1 MIGTLRRW
9 ANGLDDWMRF
19 TDIRWQRMGADG
31 HNFDAYLW
39 PSLVAAALWTGM
51 PSLGWHLAGG
61 LAVGLLAYGIFRAGR
76 RRHLL
81 AVQVAVLALLGGGIW
96 AFGPDEAPGD
106 GGVYRHLLIPV
117 TVAVGVALLAAARL
131 ARSLF
136 GPLAEGSTYRQGLAV
151 TELFQS
157 RGRYAAV
164 GGALVWQVVTGLF
177 GSALLMLLPA
187 AIAVLV
193 APPGYTFVAGA
204 TVLGGLALL
213 VVFTALNER
222 LYAMLRILTAR
233 FFRNAALGVSLLL
246 IALGAARMAGVT
258 YVTTVF
264 DGATGLEIVLYL
276 GFAYAI
282 TWWYDYWMERLVGQ
296 ELLGLLQSE
305 ASADCQIPY
314 PYAGPEVTQ
323 VPADQRTLAL
333 HGLGRFVA
341 YRPNAAVPE
350 LPNFEAWAFRDL
362 FAHLAATGNPGGKA
376 EPKPRQID
384 RRLSQYFATIG
395 LLVAALLGGGA
406 WWLSGQTQI
415 PGLEATAVPGRGKRL
430 VELLGCAGGP
440 RIVVAA
446 SGGGTR
452 AALFTAAV
460 LEGMTLRAPA
470 GAIVAGSGVSGGS
483 AALAYYA
490 GRRPELLRPELA
502 AWDRFHETM
511 AAPFIGDVIARASE
525 WRMVKGG
532 RLGILLA
539 ESFRRRW
546 ELRERQTMGQVSD
559 FGLMLNTTLAGRFR
573 REAGHPALPLAEL
586 ASVKFG
592 ETKSDVAGGRLVLTN
607 LALRYA
613 FPPSGLPFVP
623 EVQLPVLIDDP
634 STRLEAAAALSANF
648 PPVFSNA
655 AVDVGEQSRYW
666 VTDGG
671 AADNRGLEMLLFALR
686 AEQAA
691 CPLPPEIHVVVVE
704 ASGVSETFS
713 QDRGIGS
720 AMGAGAQF
728 AGQLNVE
735 LARHLPGVHFHMVAM
750 PLALRKADSFGT
762 HWMLQRYI
770 AVQTKTG
777 EAVFEGPEVVRALR
791 GSYGCREGAV
801 PEQLRTVITD
811 TEEFRN
817 GWCRLAK
824 ALGSGGC
831 HCPP

>member
-1 MIGTLRRW
+1 MIGTIRRW

-31 HNFDAYLW
+31 HNLDAYVW

-51 PSLGWHLAGG
+51 PALGWHLVMGLVAG
-61 LAVGLLAYGIFRAGR
+61 LVAFVIFRAGR
-76 RRHLL
+76 RHLL
-81 AVQVAVLALLGGGIW
+81 VVQVAVLVVLGGGIW
-96 AFGPDEAPGD
+96 LTGVEKAPGD
-106 GGVYRHLLIPV
+106 GGVYQHLLIPV
-117 TVAVGVALLAAARL
+117 TVIVGVALLVAARL

-164 GGALVWQVVTGLF
+164 GGALVWQVVTGLL
-177 GSALLMLLPA
+177 GSGLLLLLPA

-204 TVLGGLALL
+204 TVLGGMALL

-296 ELLGLLQSE
+296 ELLGLLRHE
-305 ASADCQIPY
+305 ASADCAVPY
-314 PYAGPEVTQ
+314 PYAGPEVTR

-350 LPNFEAWAFRDL
+350 QPYFEAWAFRDL
-362 FAHLAATGNPGGKA
+362 FVHLAATGNPGGKA

-384 RRLSQYFATIG
+384 RRLSQYFAAIG

-406 WWLSGQTQI
+406 WWLSRQTQL
-415 PGLEATAVPGRGKRL
+415 PGLEATAGPGNGRAL
-430 VELLGCAGGP
+430 ASILGCGGGP

-460 LEGMTLRAPA
+460 LEGITLRAPA
-470 GAIVAGSGVSGGS
+470 GSIVAGSGVSGGS

-490 GRRPELLRPELA
+490 GNRLELVRPDAP
-502 AWDRFHETM
+502 AWDRFHKTM
-511 AAPFIGDVIARASE
+511 AAPFIADVIERASE

-532 RLGILLA
+532 RLGLLLA

-546 ELRERQTMGQVSD
+546 DLGERQTMGQVTD

-573 REAGHPALPLAEL
+573 REAGHPDLRLKKL
-586 ASVKFG
+586 ASVRFG
-592 ETKSDVAGGRLVLTN
+592 ETKADVAGGRLVLTN
-607 LALRYA
+607 LALRGA
-613 FPPSGLPFVP
+613 FPPTGLPFVP
-623 EVQLPVLIDDP
+623 KEPLPVLIDDP
-634 STRLEAAAALSANF
+634 ATRLEDAAALSANF

-655 AVDVGEQSRYW
+655 AVDVGDEIRYW

-686 AEQAA
+686 EERPA
-691 CPLPPEIHVVVVE
+691 CPAPVEIHVVVVE
-704 ASGVSETFS
+704 ASGVSEQFS

-735 LARHLPGVHFHMVAM
+735 LARQLPGVQFHMVAM

-770 AVQTKTG
+770 AVQTPAG
-777 EAVFEGPEVVRALR
+777 EEVFEGPEVMDALR
-791 GSYGCREGAV
+791 GSYGCRSVTV
-801 PEQLRTVITD
+801 PEKLRSVITE
-811 TEEFRN
+811 TEEFRS
-817 GWCRLAK
+817 GWCKLAK
-824 ALGSGGC
+824 ALGSAGC
-831 HCPP
+831 NCPP

>member
-1 MIGTLRRW
+1 MIGRLHGW
-9 ANGLDDWMRF
+9 ANWLDDWMRF
-19 TDIRWQRMGADG
+19 TDIRWQRMGPDG
-31 HNFDAYLW
+31 HNFDAFLW

-51 PSLGWHLAGG
+51 PSLSWHFVTG
-61 LAVGLLAYGIFRAGR
+61 LVVGLVAYGFFWAG

-81 AVQVAVLALLGGGIW
+81 LVQVTVLAALGGVIW
-96 AFGPDEAPGD
+96 MLGEDEAPGN
-106 GGVYRHLLIPV
+106 GGLYRHLLIPV
-117 TVAVGVALLAAARL
+117 TAVVGVALLLAARL

-136 GPLAEGSTYRQGLAV
+136 EPLAVGSTYEKGLAV

-157 RGRYAAV
+157 RGRYAPV
-164 GGALVWQVVTGLF
+164 GRALVWQVITGLF
-177 GSALLMLLPA
+177 GSAMLLLLPA
-187 AIAVLV
+187 AMAVLL
-193 APPGYTFVAGA
+193 APPAYPLWAGA
-204 TVLGGLALL
+204 TVLGAMAVL

-222 LYAMLRILTAR
+222 LYAILKTLTVR

-246 IALGAARMAGVT
+246 IGLGAARIAGVS

-264 DGATGLEIVLYL
+264 DGAPGLEIVLYL

-282 TWWYDYWMERLVGQ
+282 TWWYDYWMERLVGR
-296 ELLGLLQSE
+296 ELLGLLRRE

-314 PYAGPEVTQ
+314 PYAGPPVTK
-323 VPADQRTLAL
+323 VPADERTLAL

-341 YRPNAAVPE
+341 YRPNPAKPE
-350 LPNFEAWAFRDL
+350 QPYFEAWAFRDL
-362 FAHLAATGNPGGKA
+362 FIHLAATGNPGGKA

-395 LLVAALLGGGA
+395 LLIAAVLGGGA
-406 WWLSGQTQI
+406 WWLSQQTQI
-415 PGLEATAVPGRGKRL
+415 PGLQAAATNGHGQTLAGL
-430 VELLGCAGGP
+430 IGCTSGP
-440 RIVVAA
+440 RLVVAA

-460 LEGMTLRAPA
+460 LEGITQRAPL

-490 GRRPELLRPELA
+490 GKRPELVRPEITV
-502 AWDRFHETM
+502 WDRFHETM
-511 AAPFIGDVIARASE
+511 AAPFIGDVIERASE

-532 RLGILLA
+532 RLGMLLA
-539 ESFRRRW
+539 ESFQRRW
-546 ELRERQTMGQVSD
+546 GLEGRQTMGEIGD

-573 REAGHPALPLAEL
+573 REAEHPDLALAEL
-586 ASVKFG
+586 ASERFG

-607 LALRYA
+607 LSLRGA
-613 FPPSGLPFVP
+613 FPPTGLPFVP
-623 EVQLPVLIDDP
+623 KELLPILIADP
-634 STRLEAAAALSANF
+634 ATRVEDAAALSANF

-655 AVDVGEQSRYW
+655 AVDVGEENRYW

-686 AEQAA
+686 AATPDCPAA
-691 CPLPPEIHVVVVE
+691 PEIHVVVIE
-704 ASGVSETFS
+704 ASGVSEKFS

-735 LARHLPGVHFHMVAM
+735 LARQLPQVRFHMVAM
-750 PLALRKADSFGT
+750 PLALRKAESFGT

-770 AVQTKTG
+770 AVKTKGG
-777 EAVFEGPEVVRALR
+777 EEVYEGQEVMRALR
-791 GSYGCREGAV
+791 GSYGCREGKV
-801 PEQLRTVITD
+801 SDGLRAVITE
-811 TEEFRN
+811 TEEFQV
-817 GWCRLAK
+817 GWCGLAK
-824 ALGSGGC
+824 ALGRGGC
-831 HCPP
+831 HCPG

>member
-9 ANGLDDWMRF
+9 ANWLDDWMRF
-19 TDIRWQRMGADG
+19 ADIRWQRMGVDG
-31 HNFDAYLW
+31 HNADAFVW

-51 PSLGWHLAGG
+51 PSLGWHLAMG
-61 LAVGLLAYGIFRAGR
+61 LVVGLVAYAIFRFG

-81 AVQVAVLALLGGGIW
+81 GVQVAVLMLLGGGIW
-96 AFGPDEAPGD
+96 IFGTDVAPGD

-117 TVAVGVALLAAARL
+117 TAIVGLALLLAARL

-136 GPLAEGSTYRQGLAV
+136 APLVAESTYRQGLAV

-157 RGRYAAV
+157 RGRSATA
-164 GGALVWQVVTGLF
+164 GWALLWQVITGLF
-177 GSALLMLLPA
+177 GSALLLLLPA
-187 AIAVLV
+187 SIAVLV
-193 APPGYTFVAGA
+193 APPAYTFVAGA
-204 TVLGGLALL
+204 TVLGGMALL

-222 LYAMLRILTAR
+222 LYAMLQVLTAR

-246 IALGAARMAGVT
+246 IALGAARIAEVS

-264 DGATGLEIVLYL
+264 DGAPGLEIVLYL
-276 GFAYAI
+276 VFAYAI
-282 TWWYDYWMERLVGQ
+282 TWWYDYWMERLVGR
-296 ELLGLLQSE
+296 ELLGLLRSD
-305 ASADCQIPY
+305 ASAECQIPY
-314 PYAGPEVTQ
+314 PYTGPEATK
-323 VPADQRTLAL
+323 VPRDERTLAL

-341 YRPNAAVPE
+341 YRPRPE
-350 LPNFEAWAFRDL
+350 KPEQPYFEAWAFRDL
-362 FAHLAATGNPGGKA
+362 FVHLAATGNPGGKA

-384 RRLSQYFATIG
+384 RRLSQYFAAIG

-406 WWLSGQTQI
+406 WALSRQTQI
-415 PGLEATAVPGRGKRL
+415 PGLEATAEPGRGKPL

-460 LEGMTLRAPA
+460 LEGITQRAPE

-490 GRRPELLRPELA
+490 GKRPELIRPDLP

-511 AAPFIGDVIARASE
+511 AAPFIADVIERASE

-559 FGLMLNTTLAGRFR
+559 FGLMLNTTLAGRFQ

-634 STRLEAAAALSANF
+634 STRLEDAAALSANF

-655 AVDVGEQSRYW
+655 AVDVGEKNRYW

-691 CPLPPEIHVVVVE
+691 CPTPPEIHVVVIE
-704 ASGVSETFS
+704 ASGVSEKFS

-735 LARHLPGVHFHMVAM
+735 LAQHSPGVHFHMVAM
-750 PLALRKADSFGT
+750 PLALRTADSFGT
-762 HWMLQRYI
+762 HWMLQPYI
-770 AVQTKTG
+770 AVKTPEG
-777 EAVFEGPEVVRALR
+777 EEVFEGPDVVQALR
-791 GSYGCREGAV
+791 GSYGCRDVAV
-801 PEQLRTVITD
+801 PKKLRPVIID
-811 TEEFRN
+811 TEEFRT
-817 GWCRLAK
+817 GWCNLAK
-824 ALGSGGC
+824 ALGSAGC
-831 HCPP
+831 NCPP

>member
-9 ANGLDDWMRF
+9 ADWLDDWMRF
-19 TDIRWQRMGADG
+19 ADIRWQRMGVDG
-31 HNFDAYLW
+31 HNADAFVW

-51 PSLGWHLAGG
+51 PSLGWHLAMG
-61 LAVGLLAYGIFRAGR
+61 LVVGLVAYAIFRFG

-81 AVQVAVLALLGGGIW
+81 VVQVAVLMLLGGGIW
-96 AFGPDEAPGD
+96 IFGTDVAPGD

-117 TVAVGVALLAAARL
+117 TAIVGLALLLAARL

-136 GPLAEGSTYRQGLAV
+136 APLVVESTYRQGLAV

-157 RGRYAAV
+157 RGRSATA
-164 GGALVWQVVTGLF
+164 GWALLWQVITGLF
-177 GSALLMLLPA
+177 GSALLLLLPA
-187 AIAVLV
+187 SIAVLV
-193 APPGYTFVAGA
+193 APPAYTFLAGA
-204 TVLGGLALL
+204 AVLGGMALL

-246 IALGAARMAGVT
+246 IALGAARIAEVS

-264 DGATGLEIVLYL
+264 DGAPGLEIVLYL
-276 GFAYAI
+276 VFAYAI
-282 TWWYDYWMERLVGQ
+282 TWWYDYWMERLVGR
-296 ELLGLLQSE
+296 ELLGLLRTE
-305 ASADCQIPY
+305 AGADCQIPY
-314 PYAGPEVTQ
+314 PYTGPEATK
-323 VPADQRTLAL
+323 VPRDERTLAL

-341 YRPNAAVPE
+341 YRPRPE
-350 LPNFEAWAFRDL
+350 KPEQPYFEAWAFRDL
-362 FAHLAATGNPGGKA
+362 FVHLAATGNPGGKA

-384 RRLSQYFATIG
+384 RRLSQYFPAIG
-395 LLVAALLGGGA
+395 LLVAGLLGGGA
-406 WWLSGQTQI
+406 LWLSKQTQV
-415 PGLEATAVPGRGKRL
+415 PGLRAAAGQGKGKTL
-430 VELLGCAGGP
+430 AGMVGCASGP

-460 LEGMTLRAPA
+460 LEGITQRAPE

-490 GRRPELLRPELA
+490 GKRPELVRPELP

-511 AAPFIGDVIARASE
+511 AAPFIADVIERASE
-525 WRMVKGG
+525 WRLVKGG

-539 ESFRRRW
+539 ESFERRW
-546 ELRERQTMGQVSD
+546 GLRDRREMGQVDD
-559 FGLMLNTTLAGRFR
+559 FGLILNTTLAGRFR
-573 REAGHPALPLAEL
+573 RAEGHPNLPLAEL
-586 ASVKFG
+586 ASVRFG

-607 LALRYA
+607 LSLRGA
-613 FPPSGLPFVP
+613 FPVTGLPFVP
-623 EVQLPVLIDDP
+623 KEPLPILIDDP
-634 STRLEAAAALSANF
+634 ATRLENAAALSANF

-655 AVDVGEQSRYW
+655 AVDVGEQTRYW

-686 AEQAA
+686 AQAPE
-691 CPLPPEIHVVVVE
+691 CPAPPQIHVVVVE
-704 ASGVSETFS
+704 ASGVSEKFS
-713 QDRGIGS
+713 QNRGIGS

-735 LARHLPGVHFHMVAM
+735 LARQLPGVQFHMVAM
-750 PLALRKADSFGT
+750 PLALRTADSFGT

-770 AVQTKTG
+770 AVKTKTG
-777 EAVFEGPEVVRALR
+777 EEVFEGPDVVQALR
-791 GSYGCREGAV
+791 GSYGCRDVVA
-801 PEQLRTVITD
+801 PDKLRTVITE
-811 TEEFRN
+811 TEEFQV
-817 GWCRLAK
+817 GWCKLVK
-824 ALGSGGC
+824 ALGSAGC
-831 HCPP
+831 NCPP

>member
-19 TDIRWQRMGADG
+19 SDIRWQRMGPDG
-31 HNFDAYLW
+31 HNGDAYLW

-51 PSLGWHLAGG
+51 PSLGWHFGVG
-61 LAVGLLAYGIFRAGR
+61 LAVGLVAYGIFRAGR
-76 RRHLL
+76 RHLL
-81 AVQVAVLALLGGGIW
+81 VVQVAVLVALGCGIW
-96 AFGPDEAPGD
+96 VFGSDEAPEN

-117 TVAVGVALLAAARL
+117 TAIVGVALLLAARL
-131 ARSLF
+131 ARSLIE
-136 GPLAEGSTYRQGLAV
+136 PLAEGSTYKQGLLL

-157 RGRYAAV
+157 RGRHAAV
-164 GGALVWQVVTGLF
+164 GRALIWQVITGLF
-177 GSALLMLLPA
+177 GSALLLLLPA

-193 APPGYTFVAGA
+193 APPAYTFAAGVA
-204 TVLGGLALL
+204 VLGAMALL
-213 VVFTALNER
+213 VVFAALNER

-246 IALGAARMAGVT
+246 IGLGAARMAKVS

-264 DGATGLEIVLYL
+264 DGAPGLEILLYL

-282 TWWYDYWMERLVGQ
+282 TWWYDYWMERLAGR
-296 ELLGLLQSE
+296 ELLGLLRSE

-314 PYAGPEVTQ
+314 PYAGPEVTR
-323 VPADQRTLAL
+323 VPPDQRTLAL

-341 YRPNAAVPE
+341 YRPNPARPE
-350 LPNFEAWAFRDL
+350 EPYFEAWTFRDL
-362 FAHLAATGNPGGKA
+362 FVHLAATGNPGGKA

-384 RRLSQYFATIG
+384 RRLSQYFGAIG

-406 WWLSGQTQI
+406 CWLSQQTQV
-415 PGLEATAVPGRGKRL
+415 PGLKAAAGKGSELTLAGL
-430 VELLGCAGGP
+430 VGCASGP

-460 LEGMTLRAPA
+460 LEGITRRAPA
-470 GAIVAGSGVSGGS
+470 GAVVAGSGVSGGS

-490 GRRPELLRPELA
+490 GRRPQLLRPDGAE
-502 AWDRFHETM
+502 WDRFHETM
-511 AAPFIGDVIARASE
+511 AAPFIADVIERASE

-539 ESFRRRW
+539 ESFERRW
-546 ELRERQTMGQVSD
+546 ELRERQTMGKVED
-559 FGLMLNTTLAGRFR
+559 FGLILNTTLAGRFR
-573 REAGHPALPLAEL
+573 REKGHPNLPLAEL
-586 ASVKFG
+586 ASARFG
-592 ETKSDVAGGRLVLTN
+592 ETRSDVAGGRLVLTN
-607 LALRYA
+607 LALRGA
-613 FPPSGLPFVP
+613 FPPTGLPFVP
-623 EVQLPVLIDDP
+623 KEPLPVLIDDP
-634 STRLEAAAALSANF
+634 ATRLENAAALSANF

-655 AVDVGEQSRYW
+655 AVDVGEQDRYW

-686 AEQAA
+686 AEQPA
-691 CPLPPEIHVVVVE
+691 CPAPPAIHVVVVE

-735 LARHLPGVHFHMVAM
+735 LARQLPQVQFHMVAM
-750 PLALRKADSFGT
+750 PLALRKAEAFGT

-770 AVQTKTG
+770 AVKTKTG
-777 EAVFEGPEVVRALR
+777 EEVFEGLDVVRALR
-791 GSYGCREGAV
+791 ETYGCRDLGA
-801 PEQLRTVITD
+801 PEKLRQVITE
-811 TEEFRN
+811 TEEFEA
-817 GWCRLAK
+817 GWCKLAK
-824 ALGSGGC
+824 AVGSGGC